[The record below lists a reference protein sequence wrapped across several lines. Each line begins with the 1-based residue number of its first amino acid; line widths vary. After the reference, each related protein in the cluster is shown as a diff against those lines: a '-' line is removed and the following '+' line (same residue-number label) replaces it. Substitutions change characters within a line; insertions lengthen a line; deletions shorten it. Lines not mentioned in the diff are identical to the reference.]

1 MLTVKDIVSIL
12 QFGEFDDKY
21 GKEVPRLTVSAD
33 GLATHINPEN
43 KLEMAAYGDFIIDL
57 DPCGRVGR
65 GSLREKQL
73 VYRRGLI
80 RPQF

>member
-43 KLEMAAYGDFIIDL
+43 NPENKLEMAAYGDFIVDRIHVDELGVDL
-57 DPCGRVGR
+57 CVKS
-65 GSLREKQL
+65 SLCTA
-73 VYRRGLI
+73 GA
-80 RPQF
+80 

>member
-43 KLEMAAYGDFIIDL
+43 KLDMAAYGDFIVDYIYIDKYGAEIAIKA
-57 DPCGRVGR
+57 DFCKAGA
-65 GSLREKQL
+65 
-73 VYRRGLI
+73 
-80 RPQF
+80 

>member
-33 GLATHINPEN
+33 GLAPHINPEN
-43 KLEMAAYGDFIIDL
+43 KLEMAAYGDFIIDRIHVDEL
-57 DPCGRVGR
+57 GVELCVKS
-65 GSLREKQL
+65 SLCTA
-73 VYRRGLI
+73 GA
-80 RPQF
+80 